1 MLRFATAD
9 KNVMKTAQHKEVYH
23 TVAHL
28 QFTENELE
36 KEKKIV
42 KPSVIHLLTQ
52 PFVCLE

>member
-36 KEKKIV
+36 KEKNNCKAFSHSFTHSAIRL
-42 KPSVIHLLTQ
+42 S
-52 PFVCLE
+52 